1 VLGIR
6 AGCIRIGRL
15 ANIGPLFAAPPHHL
29 AKFTL
34 FNPAATLVM
43 DLFSDSDSISVVPS
57 RERPKLSRAQKAFNS
72 LIGKIEKQRALLAG
86 WEAAVPRYQQRHLAE
101 LTPLIEAATRLR
113 REFVFGLDRVR
124 SHRQLGKAD
133 RRFVA
138 DLVREWAGELVAEN
152 GDEEMKALYN
162 QYGGDFD
169 KEEAAA
175 LSGMKA
181 MLEDTLG
188 LDLGDDLDMSNPEA
202 FMEQMR
208 ARLDEEQAKEAAR
221 EPARPQRKKTAKQL
235 AREEKLREEEQRVNQ
250 SMREIYR
257 KLASALHPDREP
269 DPEERVRKTELMQRV
284 NQAYDKKDLLAL
296 LELQLKIEHID
307 QASLNSLSEERLAHF
322 NKILREQLRELE
334 DQVFHI
340 TNEVMFNLGIDTYMP
355 LTPATLMRE
364 LDADIA
370 RMRKALRETEAD
382 LKAIQELAT
391 LKAWLKRMRHHRR
404 DRLDDDFD
412 GIPF

>member
-1 VLGIR
+1 
-6 AGCIRIGRL
+6 
-15 ANIGPLFAAPPHHL
+15 
-29 AKFTL
+29 
-34 FNPAATLVM
+34 M
-43 DLFSDSDSISVVPS
+43 DLFSDSESISVVPS
-57 RERPKLSRAQKAFNS
+57 QDRPKLSKAQKSFNT

-101 LTPLIEAATRLR
+101 LTPLIEKASHLR
-113 REFVFGLDRVR
+113 RELVFALDRAH
-124 SHRQLGKAD
+124 SDKQLGKAD
-133 RRFVA
+133 RRLVE
-138 DLVREWAGELVAEN
+138 DLVRDWAGDLADEN
-152 GDEEMKALYN
+152 GDEEMKALYTR
-162 QYGGDFD
+162 YGGAFD
-169 KEEAAA
+169 EDEAAA

-181 MLEDTLG
+181 MLEDSLG

-202 FMEQMR
+202 FFAQMH
-208 ARLDEEQAKEAAR
+208 ARLEKEAEEAAAR
-221 EPARPQRKKTAKQL
+221 EPARPQRKKTTKQL

-250 SMREIYR
+250 SMRDIYR

-269 DPEERVRKTELMQRV
+269 DPEERARKTELMQRV

-307 QASLNSLSEERLAHF
+307 QAALNSLSEERLAHF

-340 TNEVMFNLGIDTYMP
+340 PDEVMFNLGLDSYMP

-370 RMRKALRETEAD
+370 RMRKALRETETD
-382 LKAIQELAT
+382 LRAIQEIAT
-391 LKAWLKRMRHHRR
+391 LRTWLKRMRRHRR
-404 DRLDDDFD
+404 VRVDDDFD